1 MLSLIAGA
9 LIAAGCGGGEE
20 ANAQVADRP
29 AADQPPYLRLRD
41 DMVGYSFRYPRGWKV
56 KRKAVGGTEF
66 ATGARCTSV
75 QVVDFEPPPESGA
88 GGGGFLRRSFV
99 QICAR
104 GLTERSSL
112 DEFMRRTYP
121 GSLRAQFEL
130 LKAGGVR
137 AYAARKKDQTVIFL
151 QSDEH
156 RIQILAS
163 VVAEPE
169 RLATRRAQVRRI
181 LGSFALV

>member
-9 LIAAGCGGGEE
+9 LIAAGCGGDG
-20 ANAQVADRP
+20 ANAQAADRP
-29 AADQPPYLRLRD
+29 AADQSPYLRLRD
-41 DMVGYSFRYPRGWKV
+41 DLVGYSLRYPRGWKV
-56 KRKAVGGTEF
+56 KRQPVGGTEF
-66 ATGARCTSV
+66 ATGGQCTTV

-88 GGGGFLRRSFV
+88 GGGGFLRHSFLQV
-99 QICAR
+99 CAR
-104 GLTERSSL
+104 GLTDRSSL

-130 LKAGGVR
+130 VNVGGVR
-137 AYAARKKDQTVIFL
+137 AYTARKRDQTVIFL
-151 QSDEH
+151 QTDDH

-163 VVAEPE
+163 VVADAE